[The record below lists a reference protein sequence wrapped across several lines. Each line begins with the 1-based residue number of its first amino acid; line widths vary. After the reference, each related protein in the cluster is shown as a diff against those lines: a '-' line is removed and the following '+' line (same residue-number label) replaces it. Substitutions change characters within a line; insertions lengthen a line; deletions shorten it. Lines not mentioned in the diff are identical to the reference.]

1 MIMIRKDY
9 RSLPV
14 RRLVVM
20 GESNAY
26 GMCASSAR
34 HEWVQVLADHIRES
48 QDEPL
53 RVFNNAIPA
62 NVISP
67 DAPGY
72 ASGDIYG
79 TAPSAIERF
88 EEDMIAYSPDLA
100 VYAYGLNDS
109 RCGHNLQS
117 FINAY
122 QTIITRTRQALPG
135 TLLVLVGPYWNI
147 QYDQDL
153 WEARY
158 KTRWQAVYGLFD
170 RPGDGLVLAYN
181 QAIAELART
190 SGALFVDVYSLLEG
204 SPWLMNADACHFNDL
219 GQRLIGMAIFSMLA
233 ARCSFLAKKSKA
245 IEESLNLS
253 VSNTGGTDALPH
265 VIHSARKVAGWKK

>member
-1 MIMIRKDY
+1 MIRNDF
-9 RSLPV
+9 REQPV
-14 RRLVVM
+14 RRLVAM

-26 GMCASSAR
+26 GMCAGSP
-34 HEWVQVLADHIRES
+34 HNEWVQVLAEQIREN

-53 RVFNNAIPA
+53 KVFNNAIPA

-72 ASGDIYG
+72 ASRDIYG

-88 EEDMIAYSPDLA
+88 EQDMIAFSPDLA

-122 QTIITRTRQALPG
+122 HTIVTRTRLALPEA
-135 TLLVLVGPYWNI
+135 LVVLVGPYWNI
-147 QYDQDL
+147 QYDEDL
-153 WEARY
+153 WDAQY
-158 KTRWQAVYGLFD
+158 KTRWQPVYGKFD

-181 QAIAELART
+181 QAIAELASA
-190 SGALFVDVYSLLEG
+190 SGALFVDVYTLLEG
-204 SPWLMNADACHFNDL
+204 APWLMNADACHFTDL
-219 GQRLIGMAIFSMLA
+219 GQRLIGMAVFSKLA
-233 ARCSFLAKKSKA
+233 TCCSFLSVKSRIIEKA
-245 IEESLNLS
+245 LNLS

-265 VIHSARKVAGWKK
+265 VIQSARKLAGWKT